1 MQTRGTIGAPPTNI
15 CVRTFV
21 FFFFSGDLGLWVG
34 TPEINGQ
41 IQLYLYLNVS
51 ADSYSLCHLHIYTF
65 YAFFFF
71 VVLLY
76 LLSHFGQRLCQSRS
90 TFKCCTIMRASL
102 DRRPIKIMCGCSFL
116 VQSPSKAELL
126 LSNCHERN
134 HDLEIK
140 KIVNSQANVSDVSDW
155 LLVWSFLPIHRS
167 ANIAKLSVI
176 EEIFRQTFKMRWRN
190 GIDTLKV
197 AF

>member
-1 MQTRGTIGAPPTNI
+1 
-15 CVRTFV
+15 
-21 FFFFSGDLGLWVG
+21 
-34 TPEINGQ
+34 
-41 IQLYLYLNVS
+41 
-51 ADSYSLCHLHIYTF
+51 
-65 YAFFFF
+65 
-71 VVLLY
+71 
-76 LLSHFGQRLCQSRS
+76 
-90 TFKCCTIMRASL
+90 MRASL